1 MSKRKIIGLMGP
13 RRAGK
18 DETGN
23 HLAKAHGFVKM
34 AFADLIYAEVVSAWR
49 VRLESLTADALKEK
63 PSYRLA
69 ISNCRDSGFE
79 KWGRDFARD
88 MGGTFMRSNRMRPQS
103 PRWILQH
110 WGQYKC
116 ETVNPHYWIDEIW
129 HRLKST
135 DKDVVITD
143 VRTMQEIVF
152 LHKHEDFCAFI
163 NLIPAYPGYV
173 EQKKSP
179 HATDAPIWVTCNEI
193 QDDLFSIRNESLTG
207 LKAYCEYAMKYL
219 TRD

>member
-23 HLAKAHGFVKM
+23 HLAKTHGFVKM
-34 AFADLIYAEVVSAWR
+34 AFADLIYAEVMAAWGVS
-49 VRLESLTADALKEK
+49 LESLTAEATKEK
-63 PSYRLA
+63 GDPRL
-69 ISNCRDSGFE
+69 NPTWCRDPGFRT
-79 KWGRDFARD
+79 WVRDKELITTSD
-88 MGGTFMRSNRMRPQS
+88 GWCPVS
-103 PRWILQH
+103 PRWALQH

-116 ETVNPHYWIDEIW
+116 ETVSTDYWIDAI
-129 HRLKST
+129 RRRISST
-135 DKDVVITD
+135 DKDIVITD
-143 VRTMQEIVF
+143 VRTLQEIKF
-152 LHKHEDFCAFI
+152 IHKQPDFTMFI
-163 NLIPAYPGYV
+163 NILPAYPGYV

-193 QDDLFSIRNESLTG
+193 QNDLYSVRNVSLYG
-207 LKAYCEYAMKYL
+207 LKAYCDWLVKHL

>member
-34 AFADLIYAEVVSAWR
+34 AFADLIYAEVSSAWVVNR
-49 VRLESLTADALKEK
+49 ESLTTDALKEQPVDK
-63 PSYRLA
+63 LSVQ
-69 ISNCRDSGFE
+69 NCRVS
-79 KWGRDFARD
+79 DFQRWVLSRTITTD
-88 MGGTFMRSNRMRPQS
+88 ERVSRS
-103 PRWILQH
+103 PRWVLQH
-110 WGQYKC
+110 WGQYRC
-116 ETVNPHYWIDEIW
+116 ETVSPTYWIDEI
-129 HRLKST
+129 RRRISST
-135 DKDVVITD
+135 QKDIVITD
-143 VRTMQEIVF
+143 VRTLQEIEF
-152 LHKHEDFCAFI
+152 IHKHPDFTMFI
-163 NLIPAYPGYV
+163 NIIPAYPGYV

-193 QDDLFSIRNESLTG
+193 QNDLYSIRNVSLGG
-207 LKAYCEYAMKYL
+207 LKTYCDWLVKQL